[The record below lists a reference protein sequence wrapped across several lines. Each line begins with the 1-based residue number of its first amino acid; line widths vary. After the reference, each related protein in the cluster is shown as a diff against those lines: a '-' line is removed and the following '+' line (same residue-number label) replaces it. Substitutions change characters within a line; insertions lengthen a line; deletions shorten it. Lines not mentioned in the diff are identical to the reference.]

1 MRERE
6 TLLVHVSQSVCEE
19 ITQKAKMPCGA
30 AKTGRKVGSGKRE
43 AGDGLPVRA
52 AVVASEWQQRL

>member
-19 ITQKAKMPCGA
+19 ITQKAEMPCGA
-30 AKTGRKVGSGKRE
+30 AKTGRKVGSGKR
-43 AGDGLPVRA
+43 GMGCQ
-52 AVVASEWQQRL
+52 SEPQS